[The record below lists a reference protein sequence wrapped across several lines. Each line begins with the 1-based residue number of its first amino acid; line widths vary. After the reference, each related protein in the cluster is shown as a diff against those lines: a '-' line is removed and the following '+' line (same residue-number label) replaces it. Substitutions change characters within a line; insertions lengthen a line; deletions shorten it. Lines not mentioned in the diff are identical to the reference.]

1 MNMWNDRNKGY
12 LAAILLAMIV
22 GFSFMVTKL
31 TIGSAGPVET
41 LAHRFTVSF
50 VTLIALLLSRTIK
63 LQLTWDEVKVL
74 LPLSFF
80 YPILFFSFQ
89 IFGLQYIASSEAGII
104 QATAPIITM
113 ILAGFLLKEKSSGT
127 QKLFMM
133 LSLFGMFY
141 ISFMK
146 GLSFSSKSLYGL
158 LLILFS
164 ATASATSNV
173 LSRKF
178 SRRYGFLK
186 ITALAITVGFLVFNL
201 LNVMVHLIHGN
212 LLNYFDPLKN
222 RTYLLAVIF
231 LGTLST
237 LGTSLLSNYSLS
249 KLEASRMSIFT
260 HLGTV
265 ISIIAGVVILHEPLH
280 GYHLLGAFLILL
292 GVIGT
297 NYVGRHH
304 PLVH

>member
-1 MNMWNDRNKGY
+1 MWNEQRKAY
-12 LAAILLAMIV
+12 VAAIILALIV

-31 TIGSAGPVET
+31 TIGIASPIET
-41 LAHRFTVSF
+41 LAHRFTVSLI
-50 VTLIALLLSRTIK
+50 TLLFLK
-63 LQLTWDEVKVL
+63 LIGKVKFHFTWDEIKVL

-89 IFGLQYIASSEAGII
+89 IYGLQYIASSEAGII

-113 ILAGFLLKEKSSGT
+113 ILAGFLLQEKSSGR
-127 QKLFMM
+127 QKFFMM
-133 LSLFGMFY
+133 LSLFGVFY
-141 ISFMK
+141 ISYMK
-146 GLSFSSKSLYGL
+146 GLSFSNTSLYGL
-158 LLILFS
+158 ILMLFS
-164 ATASATSNV
+164 ATASASSNV

-201 LNVMVHLIHGN
+201 LNFALHLFNGN
-212 LLNYFDPLKN
+212 LVQYFDPLKN

-265 ISIIAGVVILHEPLH
+265 ISIIAGVVFLHESLYA
-280 GYHLLGAFLILL
+280 YHILGAILILL

-304 PLVH
+304 PIVH

>member
-1 MNMWNDRNKGY
+1 MWNERNKAY
-12 LAAILLAMIV
+12 MAAISLALIV
-22 GFSFMVTKL
+22 GFSFMITKL
-31 TIGSAGPVET
+31 TIGTASPIET

-50 VTLIALLLSRTIK
+50 ITLLTLILTGTVK
-63 LQLTWDEVKVL
+63 LKLTREEVKVL
-74 LPLSFF
+74 LPLSLF

-89 IFGLQYIASSEAGII
+89 IYGLQYIASSEAGII
-104 QATAPIITM
+104 QATAPIMTM
-113 ILAGFLLKEKSSGT
+113 ILAGLLLKEKSSRK
-127 QKLFMM
+127 QKFFMM
-133 LSLFGMFY
+133 LSLFGVSY

-146 GLSFSSKSLYGL
+146 GLSFNIASLYGL
-158 LLILFS
+158 ILILCS

-201 LNVMVHLIHGN
+201 LNLILHLTKGN
-212 LLNYFDPLKN
+212 LSDYFDPLKN

-265 ISIIAGVVILHEPLH
+265 VSIIAGVVILHEPLYS
-280 GYHLLGAFLILL
+280 YHIIGTILILL

-297 NYVGRHH
+297 NYIGRHH
-304 PLVH
+304 HVLH

>member
-1 MNMWNDRNKGY
+1 MWNERNKAYMAALG
-12 LAAILLAMIV
+12 LALIV
-22 GFSFMVTKL
+22 GFSFMITKL
-31 TIGSAGPVET
+31 TIGLASPIET
-41 LAHRFTVSF
+41 LAHRFTISF
-50 VTLIALLLSRTIK
+50 LTLLILIFTGTIK
-63 LQLTWDEVKVL
+63 LQFTWDEIRIL
-74 LPLSFF
+74 LPLSMF

-89 IFGLQYIASSEAGII
+89 IYGLQYIASSEAGII

-113 ILAGFLLKEKSSGT
+113 ILAALLLQEKSSRK
-127 QKLFMM
+127 QKFFMM
-133 LSLFGMFY
+133 LSLFGVFY

-146 GLSFSSKSLYGL
+146 GLSLSNASLYGL
-158 LLILFS
+158 ILMLFS

-178 SRRYGFLK
+178 SRRYGFIK

-201 LNVMVHLIHGN
+201 LSFGLHISMGN
-212 LLNYFDPLKN
+212 LTSYFDPLKN

-249 KLEASRMSIFT
+249 KLEASRMSIIT

-265 ISIIAGVVILHEPLH
+265 ISIMAGVIILHEPLYF
-280 GYHLLGAFLILL
+280 YHILGAILILL

-304 PLVH
+304 PIIH